1 MSSTSSAPSAASPD
15 AGTKLPAASAGV
27 SQTRP
32 SSSVPKV
39 EYQDPDSDITADEA
53 ISSVPFQQS
62 LPGSEDDVL
71 LATGQPIGAASAA
84 AQQGAQERSGRR
96 PTAEQIR
103 RRPST
108 RAWVPNQHGAWGM
121 LIIPPLVGSFIG
133 GWSWHYLLI
142 WPAFWMGYFAFW
154 AWTQWLRTRSE
165 AKRLLLLVPMLWYS
179 GICALAGLASL
190 ISAPY
195 LLRWAPVFAP
205 LLALALWQVRIG
217 KERSLLSGVTTTLAA
232 TLMTA
237 VSYDVATGGA
247 GGFLGLEKGADTLES
262 FGGPQNLTGW
272 HWAWLVT
279 SLVSGYFVGT
289 VPYVKA
295 MIRGRGKPTM
305 ICLSFGFHLVG
316 LALVAYA
323 ASAGL
328 IGWTNLA
335 LWVVLTARA
344 LVLPLMQRQRV
355 RNRVKVIRP
364 RVVGV
369 SEIIISIVMV
379 VAIFLP

>member
-1 MSSTSSAPSAASPD
+1 
-15 AGTKLPAASAGV
+15 
-27 SQTRP
+27 
-32 SSSVPKV
+32 
-39 EYQDPDSDITADEA
+39 
-53 ISSVPFQQS
+53 
-62 LPGSEDDVL
+62 
-71 LATGQPIGAASAA
+71 
-84 AQQGAQERSGRR
+84 
-96 PTAEQIR
+96 
-103 RRPST
+103 
-108 RAWVPNQHGAWGM
+108 M
-121 LIIPPLVGSFIG
+121 LIIPPLVGAFIG

-165 AKRLLLLVPMLWYS
+165 AKRLLLLVPMIWYS
-179 GICALAGLASL
+179 AICAVAGLASL

-247 GGFLGLEKGADTLES
+247 GGFLGVENGASTLES

-279 SLVSGYFVGT
+279 ALVSGYFVGT

-295 MIRGRGKPTM
+295 MIRGRGKLAM

-355 RNRVKVIRP
+355 RKRAKVIRP

-369 SEIIISIVMV
+369 SEIIISIVMIM
-379 VAIFLP
+379 AIFLP

>member
-84 AQQGAQERSGRR
+84 AQQGAQERPGRR

-165 AKRLLLLVPMLWYS
+165 AKRLLLLVPMIWYS
-179 GICALAGLASL
+179 AICAVAGLASL

-247 GGFLGLEKGADTLES
+247 GGFLGVENGASTLES

-279 SLVSGYFVGT
+279 ALVSGYFVGT

-355 RNRVKVIRP
+355 RKRAKVIRP

-379 VAIFLP
+379 MAIFLP

>member
-1 MSSTSSAPSAASPD
+1 M
-15 AGTKLPAASAGV
+15 
-27 SQTRP
+27 RP
-32 SSSVPKV
+32 SSSAPKV
-39 EYQDPDSDITADEA
+39 EYQDPDSGVSADEA
-53 ISSVPFQQS
+53 ASSVPYQQS
-62 LPGSEDDVL
+62 LPGPEDDVL
-71 LATGQPIGAASAA
+71 LATGQPIGAAALA
-84 AQQGAQERSGRR
+84 AQQRAQERPRRR

-121 LIIPPLVGSFIG
+121 LIIPPLVGAFIG

-165 AKRLLLLVPMLWYS
+165 AKRLLLLVPMTWYS
-179 GICALAGLASL
+179 AICAIAGLASL

-195 LLRWAPVFAP
+195 LIRWAAVFAP
-205 LLALALWQVRIG
+205 LLALALWQVRLG

-247 GGFLGLEKGADTLES
+247 GGFLGLEKGAGTLES
-262 FGGPQNLTGW
+262 FGGPQALTGW

-279 SLVSGYFVGT
+279 ALVSGYFVGT

-323 ASAGL
+323 ASAGR

-355 RNRVKVIRP
+355 RKRAKVIRP

-379 VAIFLP
+379 MAIFLP

>member
-15 AGTKLPAASAGV
+15 AGTKLPAVSAGV
-27 SQTRP
+27 SQARP
-32 SSSVPKV
+32 SSNAPRV
-39 EYQDPDSDITADEA
+39 EYQDPDSNETTQKAA
-53 ISSVPFQQS
+53 SSVPFQQS
-62 LPGSEDDVL
+62 APGLEDDVL
-71 LATGQPIGAASAA
+71 LATGQPLSGASAA
-84 AQQGAQERSGRR
+84 AQQGTQERPGRR
-96 PTAEQIR
+96 PSAEQIR

-121 LIIPPLVGSFIG
+121 LIIPPLVGAFIG

-165 AKRLLLLVPMLWYS
+165 AKRLLLLVPMIWYS
-179 GICALAGLASL
+179 AICAVAGLASL

-247 GGFLGLEKGADTLES
+247 GGFLGVENGASTLES

-279 SLVSGYFVGT
+279 ALVSGYFVGT

-355 RNRVKVIRP
+355 RKRAKVIRP

-379 VAIFLP
+379 MAIFLP

>member
-1 MSSTSSAPSAASPD
+1 MSSTSSVPSAASPD
-15 AGTKLPAASAGV
+15 AGTKLPAASAGI

-32 SSSVPKV
+32 SSSVSKV

-84 AQQGAQERSGRR
+84 AQQGTQERSGRR

-121 LIIPPLVGSFIG
+121 LIIPPLVGAFIG

-165 AKRLLLLVPMLWYS
+165 AKRLLLLVPMIWYS
-179 GICALAGLASL
+179 AICAVAGLASL
-190 ISAPY
+190 
-195 LLRWAPVFAP
+195 
-205 LLALALWQVRIG
+205 
-217 KERSLLSGVTTTLAA
+217 TTLAA

-272 HWAWLVT
+272 HWAWLAT
-279 SLVSGYFVGT
+279 ALVSGYFVGT

-355 RNRVKVIRP
+355 RKRAKVIRP